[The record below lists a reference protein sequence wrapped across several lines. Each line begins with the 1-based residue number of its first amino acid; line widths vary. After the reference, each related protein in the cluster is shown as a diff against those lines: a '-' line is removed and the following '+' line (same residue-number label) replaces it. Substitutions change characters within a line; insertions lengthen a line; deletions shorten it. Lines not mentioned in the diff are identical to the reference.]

1 MIYKNNTQKEGE
13 EMAVRDPLRDEAFNL
28 FRNSKGKMTS
38 KEIAEK
44 LNKSVNTIN
53 SWRNK
58 DEWSKKLKGGAPRGN
73 SNAKGHG
80 APKGNLNRLKHGE
93 YCDPSKFLDKGFLA
107 KYIPAATKNIIKG
120 VLENEIT
127 HLDILWDNIVLLYSS
142 IIRSQKI
149 MYVKNQNDITKVK
162 TKEAYGK
169 NSSTEEWEYQFAW
182 DKQEKFIKSQSSA
195 MKSLNSMIKDY
206 EELLHKSWELATEEQ
221 RLRIEKLKI
230 DIDKFND
237 TNKNKE
243 SNKTTKLDS
252 ILDQLSD
259 DDE

>member
-1 MIYKNNTQKEGE
+1 
-13 EMAVRDPLRDEAFNL
+13 
-28 FRNSKGKMTS
+28 MTS

-80 APKGNLNRLKHGE
+80 APKGNLNNLKHGE

-120 VLENEIT
+120 VLENGVT
-127 HLDILWDNIVLLYSS
+127 HLDMLWDNIVLLYSS

-149 MYVKNQNDITKVK
+149 MYVKNQDDITKVK
-162 TKEAYGK
+162 TKEAYGE

-195 MKSLNSMIKDY
+195 MKTLNSMVKDY
-206 EELLHKSWELATEEQ
+206 EELLHKNWDLATEEQ
-221 RLRIEKLKI
+221 KLRIEVLKEKLNKDDTSGI
-230 DIDKFND
+230 NNRVQIVDDIDG
-237 TNKNKE
+237 
-243 SNKTTKLDS
+243 
-252 ILDQLSD
+252 
-259 DDE
+259 

>member
-1 MIYKNNTQKEGE
+1 
-13 EMAVRDPLRDEAFNL
+13 MAVRDPLRDEAFKL

-107 KYIPAATKNIIKG
+107 KYIPTATKNIIKG

-127 HLDILWDNIVLLYSS
+127 HLDMLWDNIVLLYSS

-149 MYVKNQNDITKVK
+149 MYVKNQDDITKVK
-162 TKEAYGK
+162 TKEAYGEA
-169 NSSTEEWEYQFAW
+169 SHTDEWEYQFAW
-182 DKQEKFIKSQSSA
+182 DKQERFIKAQSSA
-195 MKSLNSMIKDY
+195 MKTLNSMVKDY
-206 EELLHKSWELATEEQ
+206 EELLHKNWDLATEEQ
-221 RLRIEKLKI
+221 KLRIEALKAKIVNNEDSKEDKI
-230 DIDKFND
+230 DKYLNAIHKEVNND
-237 TNKNKE
+237 N
-243 SNKTTKLDS
+243 
-252 ILDQLSD
+252 
-259 DDE
+259 

>member
-1 MIYKNNTQKEGE
+1 MVYKNSTQKEGE
-13 EMAVRDPLRDEAFNL
+13 EMAVRDPLRDEAFKL

-80 APKGNLNRLKHGE
+80 APKGNLNSLKHGE

-120 VLENEIT
+120 VLENGVT
-127 HLDILWDNIVLLYSS
+127 HLDMLWDNIVLLYSS

-149 MYVKNQNDITKVK
+149 MYVKNQDDITKVK
-162 TKEAYGK
+162 TKEAYGE

-195 MKSLNSMIKDY
+195 MKTLNSMVKDY
-206 EELLHKSWELATEEQ
+206 EELLHKNWDLATEEQ
-221 RLRIEKLKI
+221 KLRIEVLKEKLNKDDTSGI
-230 DIDKFND
+230 NNRVQIVDDIDG
-237 TNKNKE
+237 
-243 SNKTTKLDS
+243 
-252 ILDQLSD
+252 
-259 DDE
+259 

>member
-1 MIYKNNTQKEGE
+1 
-13 EMAVRDPLRDEAFNL
+13 MAVRDPLRDEAFKL

-73 SNAKGHG
+73 FNAKGHG
-80 APKGNLNRLKHGE
+80 APKGNLNNLKHGE

-120 VLENEIT
+120 VLENGVT
-127 HLDILWDNIVLLYSS
+127 HLDMLWDNIVLLYSS

-149 MYVKNQNDITKVK
+149 MYVKNQDDITKVK
-162 TKEAYGK
+162 TKEAYGE

-195 MKSLNSMIKDY
+195 MKTLNSMVKDY
-206 EELLHKSWELATEEQ
+206 EELLHKNWDLATEEQ
-221 RLRIEKLKI
+221 KLRIEKLKL
-230 DIDKFND
+230 DISKITGEENTDK
-237 TNKNKE
+237 NKN
-243 SNKTTKLDS
+243 TKLDS
-252 ILDQLSD
+252 ILEQLS
-259 DDE
+259 E

>member
-1 MIYKNNTQKEGE
+1 MVYKNSTQKEGE
-13 EMAVRDPLRDEAFNL
+13 EMAVRDPLRDEAFKL

-80 APKGNLNRLKHGE
+80 APKGNLNNLKHGE

-120 VLENEIT
+120 VLENGVT
-127 HLDILWDNIVLLYSS
+127 HLDMLWDNIVLLYSS

-149 MYVKNQNDITKVK
+149 MYVKNQDDITKVK
-162 TKEAYGK
+162 TKEAYGE

-195 MKSLNSMIKDY
+195 MKTLNCMVKDY
-206 EELLHKSWELATEEQ
+206 EELLHKNWDLATEEQ
-221 RLRIEKLKI
+221 KLRIEKLKL
-230 DIDKFND
+230 DISKITGEENTDK
-237 TNKNKE
+237 NKN
-243 SNKTTKLDS
+243 TKLDS
-252 ILDQLSD
+252 ILEQLS
-259 DDE
+259 E

>member
-1 MIYKNNTQKEGE
+1 MVYKNSTQKEGE
-13 EMAVRDPLRDEAFNL
+13 EMAVRDPLRDEAFKL

-80 APKGNLNRLKHGE
+80 APKGNLNNLKHGE

-120 VLENEIT
+120 VLENGVT
-127 HLDILWDNIVLLYSS
+127 HLDMLWDNIVLLYSS

-149 MYVKNQNDITKVK
+149 MYVKNQDDITKVK
-162 TKEAYGK
+162 TKEAYGE

-195 MKSLNSMIKDY
+195 MKTLNSMVKDY
-206 EELLHKSWELATEEQ
+206 EELLHKKWDLATEEQ
-221 RLRIEKLKI
+221 KLRIEVLKEKLNKDDTSGI
-230 DIDKFND
+230 NNRVQIVDDIDG
-237 TNKNKE
+237 
-243 SNKTTKLDS
+243 
-252 ILDQLSD
+252 
-259 DDE
+259 

>member
-1 MIYKNNTQKEGE
+1 MVYKNSTQKEGE
-13 EMAVRDPLRDEAFNL
+13 EMAVRDPLRDEAFKL

-80 APKGNLNRLKHGE
+80 APKGNLNNLKHGE

-120 VLENEIT
+120 VLENGVT
-127 HLDILWDNIVLLYSS
+127 HLDMLWDN

-149 MYVKNQNDITKVK
+149 MYVKNQDDITKVK
-162 TKEAYGK
+162 TKEAYGE

-195 MKSLNSMIKDY
+195 MKTLNSMVKDY
-206 EELLHKSWELATEEQ
+206 EELLHKNWDLATEEQ
-221 RLRIEKLKI
+221 KLRIEKLKL
-230 DIDKFND
+230 DISKITGEENTDK
-237 TNKNKE
+237 NKN
-243 SNKTTKLDS
+243 TKLDS
-252 ILDQLSD
+252 ILEQLS
-259 DDE
+259 E

>member
-1 MIYKNNTQKEGE
+1 MVYKNSTQKEGE
-13 EMAVRDPLRDEAFNL
+13 EMAVRDPLRDEAFKL

-38 KEIAEK
+38 KEIAKK

-80 APKGNLNRLKHGE
+80 APKGNLNSLKHGE

-120 VLENEIT
+120 VLENGVT
-127 HLDILWDNIVLLYSS
+127 HLDMLWDNIVLLYSS

-149 MYVKNQNDITKVK
+149 MYVKNQDDITKVK
-162 TKEAYGK
+162 TKEAYGE

-195 MKSLNSMIKDY
+195 MKTLNSMVKDY
-206 EELLHKSWELATEEQ
+206 EELLHKNWDLATEEQ
-221 RLRIEKLKI
+221 KLRIEVLKEKLNKDDTSGI
-230 DIDKFND
+230 NNRVQIVDDIDG
-237 TNKNKE
+237 
-243 SNKTTKLDS
+243 
-252 ILDQLSD
+252 
-259 DDE
+259 

>member
-1 MIYKNNTQKEGE
+1 
-13 EMAVRDPLRDEAFNL
+13 MAVRDPLRDEAFKL

-80 APKGNLNRLKHGE
+80 APKGNLNNLKHGE

-120 VLENEIT
+120 VLENGVT
-127 HLDILWDNIVLLYSS
+127 HLDMLWDNIVLLYSS

-149 MYVKNQNDITKVK
+149 MYVKNQDDITKVK
-162 TKEAYGK
+162 TKEAYGE

-195 MKSLNSMIKDY
+195 MKTLNSMVKDY
-206 EELLHKSWELATEEQ
+206 EELLHKNWDLATEEQ
-221 RLRIEKLKI
+221 KLRIEKLKL
-230 DIDKFND
+230 DISKITGEENTDK
-237 TNKNKE
+237 NKN
-243 SNKTTKLDS
+243 TKLDS
-252 ILDQLSD
+252 ILEQLS
-259 DDE
+259 E

>member
-1 MIYKNNTQKEGE
+1 MVYKNSTQKEGE
-13 EMAVRDPLRDEAFNL
+13 EMAVRDPLRDEAFKL

-80 APKGNLNRLKHGE
+80 APKGNLNNLKHGE

-120 VLENEIT
+120 VLENGVT
-127 HLDILWDNIVLLYSS
+127 HLDMLWDNIVLLYSS

-149 MYVKNQNDITKVK
+149 MYVKNQDDITKVK
-162 TKEAYGK
+162 TKEAYGE
-169 NSSTEEWEYQFAW
+169 NSSTEEWEDQFAW

-195 MKSLNSMIKDY
+195 MKTLNSMVKDY
-206 EELLHKSWELATEEQ
+206 EELLHKNWDLATEEQ
-221 RLRIEKLKI
+221 KLRIEKLKL
-230 DIDKFND
+230 DISKITGEENTDK
-237 TNKNKE
+237 NKN
-243 SNKTTKLDS
+243 TKLDS
-252 ILDQLSD
+252 ILEQLS
-259 DDE
+259 E

>member
-1 MIYKNNTQKEGE
+1 MVNKNSTQKEGE
-13 EMAVRDPLRDEAFNL
+13 EMAVRDPLRDEAFKL

-80 APKGNLNRLKHGE
+80 APKGNLNNLKHGE

-107 KYIPAATKNIIKG
+107 KYIPAATKNKIKG
-120 VLENEIT
+120 VLENGVT
-127 HLDILWDNIVLLYSS
+127 HLDMLWDNIVLLYSS

-149 MYVKNQNDITKVK
+149 MYVKNQDDITKVK
-162 TKEAYGK
+162 TKEAYGE

-195 MKSLNSMIKDY
+195 MKTLNSMVKDY
-206 EELLHKSWELATEEQ
+206 EELLHKNWDLATEEQ
-221 RLRIEKLKI
+221 KLRIEKLKL
-230 DIDKFND
+230 DISKITGEENTDKN
-237 TNKNKE
+237 TN
-243 SNKTTKLDS
+243 TKLDS
-252 ILDQLSD
+252 ILEQLS
-259 DDE
+259 E

>member
-1 MIYKNNTQKEGE
+1 MVYKNSTQKEGE
-13 EMAVRDPLRDEAFNL
+13 EMAVRDPLRDEAFKL

-80 APKGNLNRLKHGE
+80 APKGNLNNLKHGE

-107 KYIPAATKNIIKG
+107 KYIQAATKNIIKG
-120 VLENEIT
+120 VLENGVT
-127 HLDILWDNIVLLYSS
+127 HLDMLWDNIVLLYSS

-149 MYVKNQNDITKVK
+149 MYVKNQDDITKVK
-162 TKEAYGK
+162 TKEAYGE

-195 MKSLNSMIKDY
+195 MKTLNSMVKDY
-206 EELLHKSWELATEEQ
+206 EELLHKNWDLATEEQ
-221 RLRIEKLKI
+221 KLRIEKLKL
-230 DIDKFND
+230 DISKITGEENTDK
-237 TNKNKE
+237 NKN
-243 SNKTTKLDS
+243 TKLDS
-252 ILDQLSD
+252 ILEQLS
-259 DDE
+259 E

>member
-1 MIYKNNTQKEGE
+1 
-13 EMAVRDPLRDEAFNL
+13 MAVRDPLRDEAFKL

-80 APKGNLNRLKHGE
+80 APKGNLNNLKHGE
-93 YCDPSKFLDKGFLA
+93 YCDPSKFLEKGFLA

-120 VLENEIT
+120 VLENGVT
-127 HLDILWDNIVLLYSS
+127 HLDMLWDNIVLLYSS

-149 MYVKNQNDITKVK
+149 MYVKNQDDITKVK
-162 TKEAYGK
+162 TKEAYGE

-195 MKSLNSMIKDY
+195 MKTLNSMVKDY
-206 EELLHKSWELATEEQ
+206 EELLHKNWDLATEEQ
-221 RLRIEKLKI
+221 KLRIEKLKL
-230 DIDKFND
+230 DISKITGEENTDK
-237 TNKNKE
+237 NKN
-243 SNKTTKLDS
+243 TKLDS
-252 ILDQLSD
+252 ILEQLS
-259 DDE
+259 E

>member
-1 MIYKNNTQKEGE
+1 
-13 EMAVRDPLRDEAFNL
+13 MAVRDPLRDEAFKL

-80 APKGNLNRLKHGE
+80 APKGNLNSLKHGE

-120 VLENEIT
+120 VLENGVT
-127 HLDILWDNIVLLYSS
+127 HLDMLWDNIVLLYSS

-149 MYVKNQNDITKVK
+149 MYVKNQDDITKVK
-162 TKEAYGK
+162 TKEAYGE

-195 MKSLNSMIKDY
+195 MKTLKSMVKDY
-206 EELLHKSWELATEEQ
+206 EELLHKNWDLATEEQ
-221 RLRIEKLKI
+221 KLRIEVLKEKLNKDDTSGI
-230 DIDKFND
+230 NNRVQIVDDIDG
-237 TNKNKE
+237 
-243 SNKTTKLDS
+243 
-252 ILDQLSD
+252 
-259 DDE
+259 

>member
-1 MIYKNNTQKEGE
+1 MVYKNSAQKEGE
-13 EMAVRDPLRDEAFNL
+13 EMAVRDPLRDEAFKL

-80 APKGNLNRLKHGE
+80 APKGNLNNLKHGE

-120 VLENEIT
+120 VLENGVT
-127 HLDILWDNIVLLYSS
+127 HLDMLWDNIVLLYSS

-149 MYVKNQNDITKVK
+149 MYVKNQDDITKVK
-162 TKEAYGK
+162 TKEAYGE

-195 MKSLNSMIKDY
+195 MKTLNSMVKDY
-206 EELLHKSWELATEEQ
+206 EELLHKNWDLATEEQ
-221 RLRIEKLKI
+221 KLRIEKLKL
-230 DIDKFND
+230 DISKITGEENTDK
-237 TNKNKE
+237 NKN
-243 SNKTTKLDS
+243 TKLDS
-252 ILDQLSD
+252 ILEQLS
-259 DDE
+259 E

>member
-1 MIYKNNTQKEGE
+1 
-13 EMAVRDPLRDEAFNL
+13 MAVRDPLRDEAFKL
-28 FRNSKGKMTS
+28 FRNSKWKMTS

-80 APKGNLNRLKHGE
+80 APKGNLNNLKHGE

-120 VLENEIT
+120 VLENGVT
-127 HLDILWDNIVLLYSS
+127 HLDMLWDNIVLLYSS

-149 MYVKNQNDITKVK
+149 MYVKNQDDITKVK
-162 TKEAYGK
+162 TKEAYGE

-195 MKSLNSMIKDY
+195 MKTLNSMVKDY
-206 EELLHKSWELATEEQ
+206 EELLHKNWDLATEEQ
-221 RLRIEKLKI
+221 KLRIEVLKEKLNKDDTSGI
-230 DIDKFND
+230 NNRVQIVDDIDG
-237 TNKNKE
+237 
-243 SNKTTKLDS
+243 
-252 ILDQLSD
+252 
-259 DDE
+259 

>member
-1 MIYKNNTQKEGE
+1 
-13 EMAVRDPLRDEAFNL
+13 MAVRDPLRDEAFKL

-80 APKGNLNRLKHGE
+80 APKGNLNSLKHGE

-120 VLENEIT
+120 VLENGVT
-127 HLDILWDNIVLLYSS
+127 HLDMLWDNIVLLYSS

-149 MYVKNQNDITKVK
+149 MYVKNQDDITKVK
-162 TKEAYGK
+162 TKEAYGE

-195 MKSLNSMIKDY
+195 MKTLNSMVKDY
-206 EELLHKSWELATEEQ
+206 EELLHKNWDLATEEQ
-221 RLRIEKLKI
+221 KLRIEKLKL
-230 DIDKFND
+230 DISKITGEENTDK
-237 TNKNKE
+237 NKN
-243 SNKTTKLDS
+243 TKLDS
-252 ILDQLSD
+252 ILEQLS
-259 DDE
+259 E

>member
-1 MIYKNNTQKEGE
+1 MVYKNSTQKEGE
-13 EMAVRDPLRDEAFNL
+13 EMAVRDPLRDEAFKL

-80 APKGNLNRLKHGE
+80 APKGNLNNLKHGE
-93 YCDPSKFLDKGFLA
+93 YCDSSKFLDKGFLA

-120 VLENEIT
+120 VLENGVT
-127 HLDILWDNIVLLYSS
+127 HLDMLWDNIVLLYSS

-149 MYVKNQNDITKVK
+149 MYVKNQDDITKVK
-162 TKEAYGK
+162 TKEAYGE

-195 MKSLNSMIKDY
+195 MKTLNSMVKDY
-206 EELLHKSWELATEEQ
+206 EELLHKNWDLATEEQ
-221 RLRIEKLKI
+221 KLRIEKLKL
-230 DIDKFND
+230 DISKITGEENTDK
-237 TNKNKE
+237 NKN
-243 SNKTTKLDS
+243 TKLDS
-252 ILDQLSD
+252 ILEQLS
-259 DDE
+259 E

>member
-1 MIYKNNTQKEGE
+1 
-13 EMAVRDPLRDEAFNL
+13 MAVRDPLRDEAFKL

-80 APKGNLNRLKHGE
+80 APKGNLNNLKHGE

-120 VLENEIT
+120 VLENGVT
-127 HLDILWDNIVLLYSS
+127 HLDMLWDNIVLLYSS

-149 MYVKNQNDITKVK
+149 MYVKNQDDITKVK
-162 TKEAYGK
+162 TKEAYGE

-195 MKSLNSMIKDY
+195 MKTLNSMVKDY
-206 EELLHKSWELATEEQ
+206 EELLHKNWDLATEEQ
-221 RLRIEKLKI
+221 KLRIEVLKEKLNKDDTSGI
-230 DIDKFND
+230 NNRVQIVDDIDG
-237 TNKNKE
+237 
-243 SNKTTKLDS
+243 
-252 ILDQLSD
+252 
-259 DDE
+259 

>member
-1 MIYKNNTQKEGE
+1 
-13 EMAVRDPLRDEAFNL
+13 MAVRDPLRDEAFKL

-80 APKGNLNRLKHGE
+80 APKGNLNSLKHGE

-120 VLENEIT
+120 VLENGVT
-127 HLDILWDNIVLLYSS
+127 HLDMLWDNIVLLYSS

-149 MYVKNQNDITKVK
+149 MYVKNQDDITKVK
-162 TKEAYGK
+162 TKEAYGE

-195 MKSLNSMIKDY
+195 MKTLNSMVKDY
-206 EELLHKSWELATEEQ
+206 EELLHKNWDLATEEQ
-221 RLRIEKLKI
+221 KLRIEVLKEKLNKDDTSGI
-230 DIDKFND
+230 NNRVQIVDDIDG
-237 TNKNKE
+237 
-243 SNKTTKLDS
+243 
-252 ILDQLSD
+252 
-259 DDE
+259 

>member
-1 MIYKNNTQKEGE
+1 
-13 EMAVRDPLRDEAFNL
+13 MAVRDPLRDEAFKL

-80 APKGNLNRLKHGE
+80 APKGNLNNLKHGE

-120 VLENEIT
+120 VLENGVT
-127 HLDILWDNIVLLYSS
+127 HLDMLWDNIVLLYSS

-149 MYVKNQNDITKVK
+149 MYVKNQDDITKVK
-162 TKEAYGK
+162 TKEAYGE

-182 DKQEKFIKSQSSA
+182 DKQEKFIKSQSSS
-195 MKSLNSMIKDY
+195 MKTLNSMVKDY
-206 EELLHKSWELATEEQ
+206 EELLHKNWDLATEEQ
-221 RLRIEKLKI
+221 KLRIEVLKEKLNKDDTSGI
-230 DIDKFND
+230 NNRVQIVDDIDG
-237 TNKNKE
+237 
-243 SNKTTKLDS
+243 
-252 ILDQLSD
+252 
-259 DDE
+259 

>member
-1 MIYKNNTQKEGE
+1 
-13 EMAVRDPLRDEAFNL
+13 MAVRDPLRDEAFKL

-80 APKGNLNRLKHGE
+80 APKGNLNNLKNGE

-120 VLENEIT
+120 VLENGVT
-127 HLDILWDNIVLLYSS
+127 HLDMLWDNIVLLYSS

-149 MYVKNQNDITKVK
+149 MYVKNQDDITKVK
-162 TKEAYGK
+162 IKEAYGE

-195 MKSLNSMIKDY
+195 MKTLNSMVKDY
-206 EELLHKSWELATEEQ
+206 EELLHKNWDLATEEQ
-221 RLRIEKLKI
+221 KLRIEKLKL
-230 DIDKFND
+230 DISKITGEENTDK
-237 TNKNKE
+237 NKN
-243 SNKTTKLDS
+243 TKLDS
-252 ILDQLSD
+252 ILEQLS
-259 DDE
+259 E

>member
-1 MIYKNNTQKEGE
+1 MVYKNSTQKEGE
-13 EMAVRDPLRDEAFNL
+13 EMAVRDPLRDEAFKL

-80 APKGNLNRLKHGE
+80 APKGNLNNLKHGE

-120 VLENEIT
+120 VLENGVT
-127 HLDILWDNIVLLYSS
+127 HLDMLWDNIVLLYSS

-149 MYVKNQNDITKVK
+149 MYVKNQDDITKVK
-162 TKEAYGK
+162 TKEAYGE

-195 MKSLNSMIKDY
+195 MKTLNSMVKDY
-206 EELLHKSWELATEEQ
+206 EELLHKNWDLATEEQ
-221 RLRIEKLKI
+221 KLRIEVLKEKLNKDDTSGI
-230 DIDKFND
+230 NNRVQIVDDIDG
-237 TNKNKE
+237 
-243 SNKTTKLDS
+243 
-252 ILDQLSD
+252 
-259 DDE
+259 